1 MRTEYIAPVL
11 SGIASLQNYAQQWY
25 MDRALS
31 WPSQPAV
38 NKIDLH
44 HHFIPDF
51 YARAIEDAGTL
62 VWAAR
67 GTGMNQLTRTTG
79 NPTGWPTPRWS
90 PSSSRMIMK
99 HLGVQSA
106 ILSVTAPGPCVV
118 ADPDAQALLARQL
131 NEYAA
136 HIRNDDHH
144 AFGFFASVPDI
155 TNTAA
160 ALAEIEHAFDTLGA
174 DGVVLYTRYGP
185 NATYLG
191 HPSLEPIW
199 AELDRRAAT
208 VLVHPTNPVDRTQI
222 SADVTQPL
230 IDYPHETTRTAVD
243 MITARTLL
251 RYPDVKVI
259 LSHAGGTLPYLAGR
273 LVTVRKATMGWSSFG
288 RGEDETAQTLKRF
301 YYDIALSTAPAVL
314 KALVEVAGE
323 DRIVYGVRFIVVREV
338 MRYFA
343 DLLQSDFPY
352 APSQTYPS
360 FLSDLEGFDM
370 SQEARDRVNFANAQ
384 ALIPRL
390 GKQIELTGVPAV

>member
-1 MRTEYIAPVL
+1 MA
-11 SGIASLQNYAQQWY
+11 GLQNYAQQWY
-25 MDRALS
+25 MDKALT
-31 WPSQPAV
+31 WPSQPPV

-51 YARAIEDAGTL
+51 YARAIEDA
-62 VWAAR
+62 
-67 GTGMNQLTRTTG
+67 G

-118 ADPDAQALLARQL
+118 TDPDAQASLARQL

-144 AFGFFASVPDI
+144 AFGFFASLPDI
-155 TNTAA
+155 TNTSA
-160 ALAEIEHAFDTLGA
+160 ALVEIEHAFDTLGA

-191 HPSLEPIW
+191 HPSLDPIW

-208 VLVHPTNPVDRTQI
+208 VLVHPTHPVDRTPI
-222 SADVTQPL
+222 SADIPQPL

-243 MITARTLL
+243 LITARTLL

-259 LSHAGGTLPYLAGR
+259 LSHAGGTFPYLAGR
-273 LVTVRKATMGWSSFG
+273 LVTVRKATMGWSGFG
-288 RGEDETAQTLKRF
+288 RGEDETAQALKRF

-323 DRIVYGVRFIVVREV
+323 DHIVYG
-338 MRYFA
+338 
-343 DLLQSDFPY
+343 SDFPY

-360 FLSDLEGFDM
+360 FLSDLETFDF